1 MNTISHPSPI
11 EAAKSDNDIST
22 GYIDKLMQPED
33 SIVLTK
39 GGGDIKIYQELLRD
53 EQVLSTWQ
61 QRRMAVISKETYVEP
76 GGTSAIDKKAAD
88 ALQENM
94 KSLNWDDIVDKMMYG
109 IFYGYGVGELM
120 WSRDI
125 TGHYHID
132 DIKVRKARRFRFGL
146 GGELYLLTQDEPT
159 GKLMQ
164 SDFKGRITRG
174 NRNPYGPKFWTYSS
188 GADNSD
194 SHYGIGLGHQL
205 YWPVF
210 FKRNDIKFWLIFLEK
225 FGSPTATAKLPK
237 SMLDDNAEKSKVLA
251 ALRALSSDS
260 AVVFPE
266 GAEID
271 LIEAAR
277 SGTADYA
284 TLHQR
289 MDAAIAK
296 VILSQTMTTD
306 DGSSRAQAEVHKQVR
321 DEVVKADADLLCG
334 SFNRTVARWWTELN
348 FAGAKPPKVWRKTQD
363 DEDPEARAERD
374 SKIRGLGYRPTKEYL
389 IKTYGEE
396 YEKWESRI
404 SGPSGSYSADFAEAV
419 TVGKVGFD
427 VEPET
432 ALTYFKQKGLK
443 ETFSWQDMLA
453 EAHSEALVVAK
464 MMDLDLLSEIRNQVD
479 QALAKGTTLHDFK
492 KNLIPKL
499 QDAGWWGRKAVVDPK
514 TGQVVKAQLG
524 SARRLETIFR
534 TNLQTAYSAGHWANA
549 QATKAAMPYLMYD
562 AVDDTRT
569 RHEHKSLDGL
579 VLPVDDP
586 FWNTH
591 YPPNGWNCR
600 CGVIQ
605 MSQQDLDTEGLKPS
619 KRPRIKKRRLLNP
632 RTGKTH
638 RVPQTLDL
646 GWDYNPGKAGYQRLL
661 VLLREKLNE
670 LPRSMRQSVLQWAA
684 NNDIKV

>member
-11 EAAKSDNDIST
+11 EAANGDNDISV

-33 SIVLTK
+33 AIVLTK

-76 GGTSAIDKKAAD
+76 GGSSAIDKKAAD
-88 ALQENM
+88 ALQENLQ
-94 KSLNWDDIVDKMMYG
+94 SLNWDDIVDKMMYG

-120 WSRDI
+120 WTTDSGLYI
-125 TGHYHID
+125 LD

-146 GGELYLLTQDEPT
+146 DGVLYLLTQDEPT
-159 GKLMQ
+159 GVLMQ
-164 SDFKGRITRG
+164 SDFKTQVTKGK
-174 NRNPYGPKFWTYSS
+174 RNPFGPKFWAFNS
-188 GADNSD
+188 GADNHD
-194 SHYGIGLGHQL
+194 SPYGIGLAHQL

-225 FGSPTATAKLPK
+225 FGSPTAVAHLPK
-237 SMLDDNAEKSKVLA
+237 AMLDDNAEKAKVLA
-251 ALRALSSDS
+251 ALRAISTDS
-260 AVVFPE
+260 AVLFPE
-266 GAEID
+266 GAEVT
-271 LIEAAR
+271 LMEAAR

-284 TLHQR
+284 TLHSR
-289 MDAAIAK
+289 MDAAISK

-306 DGSSRAQAEVHKQVR
+306 NGSSRSQAEVHKEVR
-321 DEVVKADADLLCG
+321 DQVVQGDADLLCG
-334 SFNRTVARWWTELN
+334 SFNRTVVRWWTELN

-363 DEDPEARAERD
+363 DEDLEARAERD
-374 SKIRGLGYRPTKEYL
+374 SKIRDWGYRPTKEYL
-389 IKTYGEE
+389 IKTYGKE
-396 YEKWESRI
+396 YDKWESRI
-404 SGPSGSYSADFAEAV
+404 SGPAGSDSADFAESIVA
-419 TVGKVGFD
+419 GEIGFD

-432 ALTYFKQKGLK
+432 ASRLFENKGLK
-443 ETFSWQDMLA
+443 PTFAWQDMLA
-453 EAHSEALVVAK
+453 DAHSEAFVVAK
-464 MMDLDLLSEIRNQVD
+464 MMDLDLLSEIRSQVD
-479 QALAKGTTLHDFK
+479 QALAKGITLHDFK

-499 QDAGWWGRKAVVDPK
+499 QDAGWWGRKDVVDPK
-514 TGQVVKAQLG
+514 TGRVVKAQLG
-524 SARRLETIFR
+524 SASRLETIFR

-549 QATKAAMPYLMYD
+549 QATKKALPYLVYD
-562 AVDDTRT
+562 AVDDHRT
-569 RHEHKSLDGL
+569 RSEHKALDSL

-605 MSQQDLDTEGLKPS
+605 MSQQDLDTEGLNVS
-619 KRPRIKKRRLLNP
+619 KRPKIKRSLWKNP
-632 RTGKTH
+632 RTGKWR
-638 RVPQTLDL
+638 RVPKDLDP

-661 VLLREKLNE
+661 DLLREKLNE

-684 NNDIKV
+684 NNGIKV